1 MFSLQALSK
10 ILHLTAKQKCYI
22 QELQENMPYECALG
36 KDPAMLTAQ
45 KCFSLPL
52 SLSRLRSNDQ
62 SNYKQPSVWVGVT
75 FHHDKVTVYGNFLS
89 ESNILLVAVY
99 NGVLLT
105 IL

>member
-1 MFSLQALSK
+1 
-10 ILHLTAKQKCYI
+10 
-22 QELQENMPYECALG
+22 MPYECALG

-52 SLSRLRSNDQ
+52 SLSGLRCNNQ
-62 SNYKQPSVWVGVT
+62 NNYKQPSILVGVT
-75 FHHDKVTVYGNFLS
+75 FHHGEVSVYGNFLS

-105 IL
+105 VL